1 MGSGRLCLGE
11 VTHVASGAVVPVD
24 RPRCV
29 APGPA
34 PPAPRL
40 ATHRNRQDYLLL

>member
-1 MGSGRLCLGE
+1 LGS

-24 RPRCV
+24 TRQAALCRPR
-29 APGPA
+29 APPP